1 MQQLLPTS
9 AAPSPSGPSP
19 IANAALSPGGGQL
32 YLQLESGAVTT
43 SIMQVSA
50 AAAATVDQGKKKK
63 KKKKQST
70 TVRSK
75 SPHHDHHGRA
85 HVNSLLPLSQ
95 EAAASMLTSLE
106 DHQQLS
112 IKELREE
119 YCYSNMMM
127 IMSPLGSCCSKLE
140 FGKSNGV
147 TILTI
152 IICRPCAMIFLAS
165 SSMSWSHHGGARRG

>member
-1 MQQLLPTS
+1 MMQ
-9 AAPSPSGPSP
+9 
-19 IANAALSPGGGQL
+19 
-32 YLQLESGAVTT
+32 
-43 SIMQVSA
+43 
-50 AAAATVDQGKKKK
+50 
-63 KKKKQST
+63 
-70 TVRSK
+70 
-75 SPHHDHHGRA
+75 DHHGRT

-95 EAAASMLTSLE
+95 EATTSMLTSLQ

-112 IKELREE
+112 IRKLREE

-127 IMSPLGSCCSKLE
+127 IMSLLGSCCSKLE

-165 SSMSWSHHGGARRG
+165 SSMLWIHHGGARRGWKQAKDSGSIWSHPHVQQWKHNQQLQIHLPTSWSMAAWCNQGGKLKHEPSLKKSETS